1 MATSSAVSA
10 GDLATAQQYNDL
22 RTDVLSTHDHDG
34 SDGSATISAT
44 SFNGVATVSAAWTY
58 TADVTLNDSVALTL
72 GTGGDVDIEYDG
84 TDLVLN
90 LTVVGSGD
98 FVINNGSVEFDDS
111 EGVTLG
117 TGKDATLQYDGT
129 DVVLNTAA
137 VGSGDLVVNNGS
149 IEFDD
154 AEGIRF
160 GTGKDTEIRWST
172 ADADNH
178 ALVLA
183 VGNSNQGLHITDLG
197 AIATDWNIAATTHP
211 NAYIHSNTTPRTDYL
226 RLGDHDGTTAYIDVV
241 GGTTLAFEID
251 GTTEMSMTASVLNL
265 ASGNTYQINGTNV
278 LSNNTLGTGV
288 VTSSLTTVG
297 ALNSGSITSG
307 FGAID
312 NGASNITTTGDITGG
327 GIHVTGDTAAGDNAA
342 LGYTSAEGL
351 ILTGQG
357 STSDITIKNDADAD
371 VLKVATGTTTITLPG
386 ALSVDDATDSTSG
399 TTGSIHTDGGL
410 GVAKNLFVATDARV
424 DGTATLDT
432 VDINAGNIDGTAIG
446 AASAS
451 SIVGTTID
459 ATTDFTIGATVITD
473 GVLTDS
479 GGFQIAAALDMNA
492 NTISNIGNAGNDFSA
507 HSLNMTA
514 ANSGGA
520 RSIIV
525 QNTSGDANSEAYIQ
539 IFSGGTSAGN
549 AYLRFDISGGIT
561 WGMGADNANGNRF
574 ALGSDAT
581 LGGRDM
587 FRITTDTTPVLTWN
601 TTHPTGTFDYVC
613 DECGRHGPASFSCC
627 GIVAYHPDVPA
638 LAPLMD
644 SLRGQPLTGREP
656 GVQHLVDLGI
666 MEVSTNND
674 GSPWIGMNPIEAQ
687 WYTWSGMLQMHRR
700 IKELEAQVE
709 ALCR

>member
-1 MATSSAVSA
+1 MAIERA
-10 GDLATAQQYNDL
+10 GILRDNVGTAIA
-22 RTDVLSTHDHDG
+22 G
-34 SDGSATISAT
+34 
-44 SFNGVATVSAAWTY
+44 ATVELFPRNTTT
-58 TADVTLNDSVALTL
+58 TAEASTNTNASGVWSFSEADENRYDVRITSGSSVRFHNYDSSEQMQELEVS
-72 GTGGDVDIEYDG
+72 
-84 TDLVLN
+84 VLKQRN
-90 LTVVGSGD
+90 PP
-98 FVINNGSVEFDDS
+98 
-111 EGVTLG
+111 
-117 TGKDATLQYDGT
+117 
-129 DVVLNTAA
+129 
-137 VGSGDLVVNNGS
+137 
-149 IEFDD
+149 D
-154 AEGIRF
+154 AEGNTFTYEWVAAAIAANRTITLPLL
-160 GTGKDTEIRWST
+160 TGNDTMAVLGFAQSWTASQTFTADTIHNDTVDIHLGSSSDAALRWST

-211 NAYIHSNTTPRTDYL
+211 NAYIHSNTSPATDYL

-451 SIVGTTID
+451 TIVGTTID
-459 ATTDFTIGATVITD
+459 ASTDFTIGATVITD

-514 ANSGGA
+514 SNSGA
-520 RSIIV
+520 SRSIV
-525 QNTSGDANSEAYIQ
+525 LSNTANASASDAYLQ
-539 IFSGGTSAGN
+539 LFSGGTSGGN
-549 AYLRFDISGGIT
+549 PFIRFDISGGIT

-587 FRITTDTTPVLTWN
+587 FRITTDPTPVLTWN

-700 IKELEAQVE
+700 IQELEAQVE
-709 ALCR
+709 ELCR